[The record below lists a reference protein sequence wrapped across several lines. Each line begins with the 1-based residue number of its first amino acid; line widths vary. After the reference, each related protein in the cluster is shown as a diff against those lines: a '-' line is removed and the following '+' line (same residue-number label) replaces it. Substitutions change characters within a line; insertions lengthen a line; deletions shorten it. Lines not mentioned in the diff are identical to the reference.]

1 MKDVDYSKFYGE
13 RFCLKCEGLLQ
24 YDQIDVI
31 DVTTI
36 NSEDVL
42 KERRFRCKDCSE
54 LATRFDNPVWGGIK
68 GYLLW
73 FGIPFCSGII
83 ILLKAFE
90 DLGSYWLLIPVSL
103 VIFLTSLGG
112 CSYRQERKE
121 IKLLVQKIASR
132 SWFLSQFF
140 KPTPSTTW
148 TPSGNEFN
156 LCSIRFICRF
166 FWF

>member
-83 ILLKAFE
+83 MLLKAFE
-90 DLGSYWLLIPVSL
+90 DLGRYWLLIPVSL

-132 SWFLSQFF
+132 S
-140 KPTPSTTW
+140 
-148 TPSGNEFN
+148 
-156 LCSIRFICRF
+156 
-166 FWF
+166 